1 MKAVVYFGSREIYP
15 DIKRSINS
23 LLAHTKV
30 DRLFV
35 LAEDDQLDIP
45 AEVINVSKQ
54 EFFYPDGPNYNT
66 KWKMFGLI
74 RAAMPK
80 IFPDLDT
87 ILSLD
92 ADTIILDDISGL
104 FEVDLGLNYFAAVR
118 EPYLSTQRPYYNTGV
133 CLLNLKLMRGTGMDD
148 ILISALNT
156 NPFRYVSQ
164 DAMNYYCDSIMDLPC
179 EYNQSMF
186 TSFSFAP
193 KIRHYA
199 NETNWRGLPE
209 VKRWDV

>member
-1 MKAVVYFGSREIYP
+1 MNSVVYFGSREIYP

-35 LAEDDQLDIP
+35 LAEDDHLDVP
-45 AEVINVSKQ
+45 AEVINVSNQ
-54 EFFYPDGPNYNT
+54 EWFNPDGPNYHT

-80 IFPDLDT
+80 IFPDLDS
-87 ILSLD
+87 ILSID
-92 ADTIILDDISGL
+92 ADTIILEDISEL
-104 FEVDLGLNYFAAVR
+104 FDIDLGWNYFAAVR

-133 CLLNLKLMRGTGMDD
+133 CLLNLKLIRGTGMDD
-148 ILISALNT
+148 VLIRALNT
-156 NPFRYVSQ
+156 DTFRYVSQ
-164 DAMNYYCDSIMDLPC
+164 DAMNYFCDAVMDLPS

-186 TSFSFAP
+186 TSFSFEP